1 MTFGRRPTRLLPP
14 PVRKNANEE
23 SNRFAYVGRC
33 SLVIVGTQPRNN
45 PAFLG
50 GRGSHGNP
58 RGASGSLN
66 PKAAAV
72 SSVTISRSR
81 CSRNPPEGRPEEGR
95 GRSERAE

>member
-1 MTFGRRPTRLLPP
+1 MTFGRRLTRLLPL

-23 SNRFAYVGRC
+23 SNRFAYVERC
-33 SLVIVGTQPRNN
+33 SLVIIGTQPLNN
-45 PAFLG
+45 PTCLG
-50 GRGSHGNP
+50 GRGFAWESS
-58 RGASGSLN
+58 RASGSLN

-72 SSVTISRSR
+72 SSVTIPRSR